1 MRPELIS
8 QPITGIC
15 SFGRYPICLDLDRL
29 DADFGVLGVPFDM
42 GVGFLSGARMGP
54 RRIREAS
61 TQYGRGTQG
70 YYDYEADEQM
80 LAAPITIADCGDADV
95 FVLRVEQQISRL
107 H

>member
-1 MRPELIS
+1 MRTLV
-8 QPITGIC
+8 
-15 SFGRYPICLDLDRL
+15 YW
-29 DADFGVLGVPFDM
+29 GVPFDM

-95 FVLRVEQQISRL
+95 LQGGPGLFFPL